1 MAKLKQTERVL
12 RHLRD
17 FGSLTALEA
26 MSDYGI
32 MHLASRIDELRKDG
46 WPIQTVPVQ
55 GKNRYGEKTT
65 YARYVLLARNMA
77 SAPREAAK

>member
-17 FGSLTALEA
+17 YGSLTALEA

-46 WPIQTVPVQ
+46 WPIQTVPVK

-65 YARYVLLARNMA
+65 YARYVLLARNMREL
-77 SAPREAAK
+77 PGEAAK

>member
-17 FGSLTALEA
+17 YGSLTALEA

-46 WPIQTVPVQ
+46 WPIQTVPVK

-77 SAPREAAK
+77 SAQRGGV

>member
-1 MAKLKQTERVL
+1 MGAAGRGPAAGGDRGNAWGAMRGGANVAKLKQTERVL

-46 WPIQTVPVQ
+46 WPSRPC
-55 GKNRYGEKTT
+55 R
-65 YARYVLLARNMA
+65 
-77 SAPREAAK
+77 

>member
-32 MHLASRIDELRKDG
+32 MHLASRIDELRKGG
-46 WPIQTVPVQ
+46 WPIQTVPVK
-55 GKNRYGEKTT
+55 GVNRYGEKTT
-65 YARYVLLARNMA
+65 YARYVLLARHMRE
-77 SAPREAAK
+77 PQGEAAK